1 MLLCFT
7 WDNTGIDAP
16 ERMANPRKIT
26 QVRKKGISIKQECN
40 YLITKLEI
48 VTITEDTTSEPNK

>member
-26 QVRKKGISIKQECN
+26 QVRKKEFQ
-40 YLITKLEI
+40 L
-48 VTITEDTTSEPNK
+48 NKNAII